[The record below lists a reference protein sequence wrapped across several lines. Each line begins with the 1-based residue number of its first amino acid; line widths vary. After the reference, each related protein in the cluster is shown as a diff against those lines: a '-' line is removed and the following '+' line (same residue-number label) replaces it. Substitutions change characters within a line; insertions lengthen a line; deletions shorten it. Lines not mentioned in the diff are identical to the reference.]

1 MRDVIAGIRGRLFIL
16 MCKFFRRNINIKE
29 GLKIYKR
36 LSIGGKGRINI
47 GENCIVD
54 GIRGD
59 NSQYVTIDAY
69 SPEAVITI
77 GDNAH
82 LYAARI
88 AAKFQV
94 TIGDGVLIEEAGITD
109 TDFHSID
116 RSRGN
121 PVDEDR
127 GKCQINIGNRVCIG
141 ARSLITKGVTIG
153 DDAVIAPGSI
163 VTTSVRPGSIVSGN
177 PSRPLIQHQSTNEAG
192 V

>member
-16 MCKFFRRNINIKE
+16 MCKFFRRNIKIKE

-36 LSIGGKGRINI
+36 LSIGGKGMVSI
-47 GENCIVD
+47 GSNCIVD

-59 NSQYVTIDAY
+59 SIQHVTIDAY

-77 GDNAH
+77 GNNAQ

-94 TIGDGVLIEEAGITD
+94 TIGNNVLIEESGITD

-121 PVDEDR
+121 PVDENRD
-127 GKCQINIGNRVCIG
+127 KCQINIGNSVSIG
-141 ARSLITKGVTIG
+141 ARSLITKGVAIG
-153 DDAVIAPGSI
+153 DNAVIAPGSI
-163 VTTSVRPGSIVSGN
+163 VTTSVKPGYLVFGN
-177 PSRPLIQHQSTNEAG
+177 PARTIMQGQSVSE
-192 V
+192 

>member
-1 MRDVIAGIRGRLFIL
+1 
-16 MCKFFRRNINIKE
+16 MCRFFRRNINIKE

-59 NSQYVTIDAY
+59 SSQYVTIDAY

-121 PVDEDR
+121 SADENR
-127 GKCQINIGNRVCIG
+127 ERCQVNIGDRVCIG

-153 DDAVIAPGSI
+153 NDAVVAPGSI
-163 VTTSVRPGSIVSGN
+163 VTTFVKQGSIVFGN
-177 PSRPLIQHQSTNEAG
+177 PSRPMMQSQSVEKG
-192 V
+192 

>member
-1 MRDVIAGIRGRLFIL
+1 MRDAIAVIRGRLFIL

-59 NSQYVTIDAY
+59 SSQYVTIDAY

-121 PVDEDR
+121 SADENR
-127 GKCQINIGNRVCIG
+127 ERCQVNIGDRVCIG

-153 DDAVIAPGSI
+153 NDAVVAPGSI
-163 VTTSVRPGSIVSGN
+163 VTTFVKQGSIVFGN
-177 PSRPLIQHQSTNEAG
+177 PSRPMMQSQSVEKG
-192 V
+192 

>member
-1 MRDVIAGIRGRLFIL
+1 
-16 MCKFFRRNINIKE
+16 
-29 GLKIYKR
+29 
-36 LSIGGKGRINI
+36 
-47 GENCIVD
+47 
-54 GIRGD
+54 
-59 NSQYVTIDAY
+59 
-69 SPEAVITI
+69 
-77 GDNAH
+77 
-82 LYAARI
+82 
-88 AAKFQV
+88 
-94 TIGDGVLIEEAGITD
+94 LIEEAGITD

-127 GKCQINIGNRVCIG
+127 GKCQINIGNSVCIG

-177 PSRPLIQHQSTNEAG
+177 PSRPLIQHQPANEAG